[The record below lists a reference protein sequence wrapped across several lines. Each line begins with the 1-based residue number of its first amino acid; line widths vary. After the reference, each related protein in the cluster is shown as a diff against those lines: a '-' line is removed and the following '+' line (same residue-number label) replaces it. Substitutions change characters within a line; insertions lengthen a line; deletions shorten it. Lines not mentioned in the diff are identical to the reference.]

1 MMVNATSLADLLLE
15 IEKFLPH
22 VFDSV
27 FVINCLNTSAVV
39 IILLR
44 SIFTTE
50 QYRADQSRAVQY
62 RADQKGAEQSR
73 GLKKREKTRVKQRK
87 IE

>member
-1 MMVNATSLADLLLE
+1 MVNATSLADLLLE

-39 IILLR
+39 IILSR
-44 SIFTTE
+44 SIFTVE
-50 QYRADQSRAVQY
+50 
-62 RADQKGAEQSR
+62 
-73 GLKKREKTRVKQRK
+73 
-87 IE
+87 